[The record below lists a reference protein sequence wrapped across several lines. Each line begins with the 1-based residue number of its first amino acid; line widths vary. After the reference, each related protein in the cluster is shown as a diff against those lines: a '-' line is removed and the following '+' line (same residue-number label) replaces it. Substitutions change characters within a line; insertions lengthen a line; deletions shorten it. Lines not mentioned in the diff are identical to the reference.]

1 MSRASHIMVLTS
13 RIESEPFSRR
23 EHAGPS
29 SRPRLP
35 NTRLTV
41 TSTSRSPA
49 MLSLLCW
56 DDRPRVGCT
65 DLYRRVGN
73 VSGQPLR
80 RVDRVD
86 RILKILDGYLSLSGF
101 SFGRI
106 RIDARRTGYF
116 VSFAA
121 YTSRG
126 VCVLSSPDQARRSIF
141 LRKNVLVIPQRGHLS
156 VLGGPGIQRI
166 TVSICRTPH
175 GYRLR

>member
-65 DLYRRVGN
+65 DLYRRIGN

-80 RVDRVD
+80 RVDRGRSDPED
-86 RILKILDGYLSLSGF
+86 RISFPLRILIWSNTDRRASNRLLRIICCVYEQRSVRPLESGPGATF
-101 SFGRI
+101 H
-106 RIDARRTGYF
+106 
-116 VSFAA
+116 
-121 YTSRG
+121 
-126 VCVLSSPDQARRSIF
+126 F
-141 LRKNVLVIPQRGHLS
+141 LRKNVLVNPQRGHLS